1 MSVISTIY
9 NQGTGLINPIGEGAS
24 LPIIVDDLV
33 VNGNLTVLG
42 TSQLIGDT
50 AIDSNVTVA
59 MTTTTEDLI
68 VNNNTVLNNGVGHD
82 NTALFKLPL
91 TNGINGEVL
100 TITNDAVNPIL
111 TDWQPNPIINDYVQ
125 YDTGTSKL
133 KNNFLS
139 TVSNIND
146 ITVDNSIGLTGQR
159 FKLPSNT
166 TTAINSQVLA
176 ISNASLNP
184 KTTAWVTI
192 PSQFIITQGVVENQF
207 TGVLTASGN
216 TYAIINTPLLTSGFY
231 IINYEIRQSSTT
243 TRAYT
248 YQSVGISNNTSFS
261 GVLGGL
267 NQASLIS
274 YTSPVNL
281 TAGQEPKMTGCGVIF
296 LFTSQ
301 TLYLVTLNN
310 FTGANY
316 VSFGSIRF
324 TKLS

>member
-1 MSVISTIY
+1 MIGFGCQSVNIGFTASFVIVNTSP
-9 NQGTGLINPIGEGAS
+9 LIPF
-24 LPIIVDDLV
+24 VK
-33 VNGNLTVLG
+33 GNLNKAVLSCP
-42 TSQLIGDT
+42 TPLF
-50 AIDSNVTVA
+50 
-59 MTTTTEDLI
+59 
-68 VNNNTVLNNGVGHD
+68 NTVL
-82 NTALFKLPL
+82 LF
-91 TNGINGEVL
+91 
-100 TITNDAVNPIL
+100 TIRSSVVVVNVTIH
-111 TDWQPNPIINDYVQ
+111 
-125 YDTGTSKL
+125 DTGTSKL
-133 KNNFLS
+133 KNNVLAV
-139 TVSNIND
+139 VSNIND

-192 PSQFIITQGVVENQF
+192 PSQFIITQGLVENQF

-267 NQASLIS
+267 NQASLVP

-316 VSFGSIRF
+316 LSFGSIRF